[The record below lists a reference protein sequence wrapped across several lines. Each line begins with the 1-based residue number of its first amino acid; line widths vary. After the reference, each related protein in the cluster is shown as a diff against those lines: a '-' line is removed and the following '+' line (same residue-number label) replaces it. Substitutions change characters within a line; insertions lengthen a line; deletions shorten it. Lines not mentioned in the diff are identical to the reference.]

1 MNKATKGALAAVA
14 AGTLMLG
21 GAGTLAYWTGSQN
34 VDGADINTGHL
45 TLGAPDCSVASGT
58 HGWKFNGADYVS
70 QVLVPGDQLTEVCD
84 LTLSLAGD
92 NIGAT
97 LAITGGAIAATGTE
111 LTKTVAFAEGVT
123 PIPSGTVVTGAGT
136 HTYRATVTVTL
147 PTTAVAS
154 QDLATALSD
163 VTLTASQTHA

>member
-21 GAGTLAYWTGSQN
+21 GAGTLAYWTSAQN
-34 VDGADINTGHL
+34 VSGANVNTGHL

-70 QVLVPGDQLTEVCD
+70 QVLVPGDQLTEVCN
-84 LTLSLAGD
+84 LTLGLAGD

-97 LAITGGAIAATGTE
+97 LAITGGAIGATGTE
-111 LTKTVAFAEGVT
+111 LTKSVVFKEGAT
-123 PIPSGTVVTGAGT
+123 TIPDGTVVTGAGS
-136 HTYRATVTVTL
+136 HTYQATLTVTL
-147 PTTAVAS
+147 PTGATAS
-154 QDLATALSD
+154 QDVATALSD